1 MEVKSRKNSYLLYRL
16 ILKKQGIVLIKI
28 SRGTLLFYVLLVV
41 FSGVVYFIV
50 GWRSKAGKIVIFIY
64 AFIPADL
71 EKAGDYFN
79 ENKWGTFLF

>member
-1 MEVKSRKNSYLLYRL
+1 M
-16 ILKKQGIVLIKI
+16 
-28 SRGTLLFYVLLVV
+28 V
-41 FSGVVYFIV
+41 FRGVVYFIV